1 MTDPIADM
9 LVRINNAAAVKKPTV
24 LLPYSKIKWELARIL
39 KEAGY
44 LSSAERRG
52 RKNRK
57 LMELE
62 LAYSPD
68 GSAKT
73 HGVKR
78 ISKPSRRLYRQARDI
93 KKVKDGRGLAVI
105 STSQG
110 LMNDNEARKSR
121 LGGEVICEIW

>member
-9 LVRINNAAAVKKPTV
+9 LVRVKNAAAVKKPTV
-24 LLPYSKIKWELARIL
+24 LLPYSKIKWELAGIL

-44 LSSAERRG
+44 LSSVERRG

-62 LAYSPD
+62 LTYLSD
-68 GSAKT
+68 GSAKI
-73 HGVKR
+73 HGAKR
-78 ISKPSRRLYRQARDI
+78 ISKPSRRLYRPVRDI
-93 KKVKDGRGLAVI
+93 KKVKEGRGLAVI
-105 STSQG
+105 STSRG

-121 LGGEVICEIW
+121 LGGEVICEVW